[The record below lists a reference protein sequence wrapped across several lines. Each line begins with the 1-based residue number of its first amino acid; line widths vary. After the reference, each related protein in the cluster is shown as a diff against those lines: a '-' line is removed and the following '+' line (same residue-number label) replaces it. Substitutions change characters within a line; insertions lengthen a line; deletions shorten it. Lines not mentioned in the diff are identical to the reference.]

1 MSQKEAAEKLLSAD
15 DTEKRA
21 AWQLVKQNKG
31 LQRVIN
37 ESFMIFMSRTE
48 DTELLENLGIFWTT
62 AFLQGMKFKEHIEK
76 KLKK

>member
-1 MSQKEAAEKLLSAD
+1 MIELDEIEKKNLYKSIMSQKEAAEKLLSAD

-62 AFLQGMKFKEHIEK
+62 AF
-76 KLKK
+76 